1 MFPQETD
8 VTRGE
13 GLGWRLE
20 LEQGNIYKIWTDR
33 NVEYYYA
40 EGQYFI
46 YMKVSTRFMCD
57 SGGHYQNSYKVL
69 HPVLLLEAVAG
80 L

>member
-13 GLGWRLE
+13 GLGWRQE
-20 LEQGNIYKIWTDR
+20 LKQGNIYKIWTDR

-46 YMKVSTRFMCD
+46 YMKVSKRFMWD
-57 SGGHYQNSYKVL
+57 GGAVL
-69 HPVLLLEAVAG
+69 SERP
-80 L
+80 